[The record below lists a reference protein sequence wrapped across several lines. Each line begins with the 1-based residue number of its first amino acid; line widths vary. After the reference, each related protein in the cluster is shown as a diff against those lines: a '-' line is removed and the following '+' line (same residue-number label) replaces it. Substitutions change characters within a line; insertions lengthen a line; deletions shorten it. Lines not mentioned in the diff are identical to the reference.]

1 MRSFAKR
8 IGDLVK
14 DEVSEDEMKK
24 VKQEMLSEVGQ
35 FKHFSCKTGLGKTNL
50 CTTNNGVFFLSH
62 WHNSLKIVKT
72 FQHRTLFQLK
82 NYVQAIVRAADLRS
96 HNAR

>member
-35 FKHFSCKTGLGKTNL
+35 FKQFSCKTGLSKTNFMY
-50 CTTNNGVFFLSH
+50 N
-62 WHNSLKIVKT
+62 
-72 FQHRTLFQLK
+72 
-82 NYVQAIVRAADLRS
+82 
-96 HNAR
+96 

>member
-8 IGDLVK
+8 IVDLVK

-35 FKHFSCKTGLGKTNL
+35 CKHFFQDSVWKNHKKELVC
-50 CTTNNGVFFLSH
+50 FL
-62 WHNSLKIVKT
+62 
-72 FQHRTLFQLK
+72 FCRFME
-82 NYVQAIVRAADLRS
+82 
-96 HNAR
+96 

>member
-8 IGDLVK
+8 LGDLVK

-35 FKHFSCKTGLGKTNL
+35 FKHFSCKTGLSRTNL
-50 CTTNNGVFFLSH
+50 CTTNNGVFFI
-62 WHNSLKIVKT
+62 SL
-72 FQHRTLFQLK
+72 
-82 NYVQAIVRAADLRS
+82 ADLYNCINLS
-96 HNAR
+96 WNATREI